1 MKDEYIKNYV
11 DGALLRLSFD
21 ALWNHLSWPPP
32 MEQALTMTE
41 WGPFY
46 LTGTNAPFVPIFIRT
61 VDRAL
66 HHSSNVWRQLAEDLT
81 NVQHMFLDLAPDAR
95 IQTADRA
102 SKYEIEAFLGA
113 VIGVTENN
121 LIHNKKRSGRLER
134 SQGLPPELRA
144 LIQQEANAF
153 YGLGIERKWR
163 WIRNSA
169 YHLEDKMHDWGFTAS
184 IRQINGKRHV
194 ELNGIYSQEGAS
206 PDLVQVFTETHDA
219 FLKFATRIRNL
230 LKDFAF
236 ANIAVPTNNHY
247 VSKWDEFG
255 NMLVGLGPNGFE
267 LRHYPQTAKDFCGPI
282 RP

>member
-1 MKDEYIKNYV
+1 MKNEYIQNYV

-32 MEQALTMTE
+32 VEKALTMTE
-41 WGPFY
+41 WGPFH
-46 LTGTNAPFVPIFIRT
+46 LTGANAPFVPIFIRT

-66 HHSSNVWRQLAEDLT
+66 HHAGNVWRQLAKDLT
-81 NVQHMFLDLAPDAR
+81 AVQHMSFNLASDMVVG
-95 IQTADRA
+95 TADRA

-113 VIGVTENN
+113 VIGVTDQN
-121 LIHNKKRSGRLER
+121 LIHNKKGSGRLER

-144 LIQQEANAF
+144 LIQQEAKAF
-153 YGLGIERKWR
+153 YDLGVERKWR

-169 YHLEDKMHDWGFTAS
+169 YHLEDKMHDWGFATS

-194 ELNGIYSQEGAS
+194 ELQDIYYQEGAS
-206 PDLVQVFTETHDA
+206 PDLVHVFTETHDA
-219 FLKFATRIRNL
+219 FLQFVTRIRNS

-236 ANIAVPTNNHY
+236 ANIAVPTNNRY
-247 VSKWDEFG
+247 FSRWDELG